1 MDQRGAL
8 RAAVAIGKVLHGG
21 RHFRT
26 SHDPQL
32 RSKRPRVVAAVLAG
46 AFVLAT
52 VAGPVSLSADE
63 QASSPAADPA
73 AIVGEWFHRASGG
86 SIFTWA
92 FADPDTGEATVEWS
106 VSHSAVPGPPTLL
119 GRGHYR
125 LEGAD
130 RLILVFVSGDG
141 QPGTPQSHRWRR
153 CGHTLTIWRN
163 EEPRSYVN
171 ERDAVAEPC
180 N

>member
-1 MDQRGAL
+1 MTGK
-8 RAAVAIGKVLHGG
+8 VAIVTGGNGGYGRAIALGLAHHGA
-21 RHFRT
+21 
-26 SHDPQL
+26 
-32 RSKRPRVVAAVLAG
+32 PRAVAAVLAG
-46 AFVLAT
+46 AFLLST

-63 QASSPAADPA
+63 QASNPAADPA
-73 AIVGEWFHRASGG
+73 AIVGEWFRRASGG

-92 FADPDTGEATVEWS
+92 FADPDTGEATVEWT
-106 VSHSAVPGPPTLL
+106 VSHSAVPGPPTVL

-141 QPGTPQSHRWRR
+141 QPGTPQSRRWRR

-180 N
+180 D